1 MTVGSDGLT
10 LVTHSGKVSPLI
22 AFSRYF
28 AAVEKILQ
36 SREEESAD
44 YYDEL

>member
-28 AAVEKILQ
+28 AAIEGARQ
-36 SREEESAD
+36 SLEEESAD